1 MWRRMRLI
9 PFERVFSPEEQDPD
23 LSARL
28 VDEHA
33 GILVWMLQGLWMY
46 AAQGL
51 NEPEAVIKATAKYR
65 DEMDSVKRF
74 IESQAELVHDE
85 RASISDMK
93 DAYKD
98 WCRDEGLRPLAAS
111 QFNHALE
118 NLGCEQK
125 KSGNQRYWSGVKLV
139 DTLQADMRLYG
150 QI

>member
-1 MWRRMRLI
+1 
-9 PFERVFSPEEQDPD
+9 
-23 LSARL
+23 
-28 VDEHA
+28 
-33 GILVWMLQGLWMY
+33 
-46 AAQGL
+46 
-51 NEPEAVIKATAKYR
+51 
-65 DEMDSVKRF
+65 
-74 IESQAELVHDE
+74 
-85 RASISDMK
+85 MK

-118 NLGCEQK
+118 DLGCEQK